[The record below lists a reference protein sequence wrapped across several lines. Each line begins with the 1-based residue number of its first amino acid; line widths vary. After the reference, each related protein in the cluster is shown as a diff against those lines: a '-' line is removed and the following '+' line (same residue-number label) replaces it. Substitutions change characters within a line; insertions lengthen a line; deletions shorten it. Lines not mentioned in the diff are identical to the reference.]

1 MNVYRIIFFSGLFMA
16 LGQPIVAEAEISVC
30 VLGDGNEIYTN
41 KTDYLVCEPY
51 QPKADVPMIIR
62 SEEAPGSRPIM
73 PPQVPEPALVKA
85 IEPLPTGEMPFDVYR
100 MLSIGMYEPDVLNR
114 AGLPTVIKSYPGAG
128 GAAGVAATGF
138 RYYYMGDWI
147 VIVTFGPSGR
157 IVELER
163 FRARP

>member
-1 MNVYRIIFFSGLFMA
+1 
-16 LGQPIVAEAEISVC
+16 
-30 VLGDGNEIYTN
+30 
-41 KTDYLVCEPY
+41 
-51 QPKADVPMIIR
+51 
-62 SEEAPGSRPIM
+62 
-73 PPQVPEPALVKA
+73 
-85 IEPLPTGEMPFDVYR
+85 
-100 MLSIGMYEPDVLNR
+100 MLSIGMYEPDVLSR

-138 RYYYMGDWI
+138 RYFYMGDWI